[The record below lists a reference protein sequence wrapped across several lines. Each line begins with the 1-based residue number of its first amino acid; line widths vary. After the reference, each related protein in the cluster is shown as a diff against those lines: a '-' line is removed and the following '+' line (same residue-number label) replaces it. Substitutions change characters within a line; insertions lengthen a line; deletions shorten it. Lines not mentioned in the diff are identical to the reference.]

1 MAGRR
6 STNPARNSCASR
18 RFQRVVE
25 MKDALLA
32 TLIEEYSAV
41 EAFASVLTALTALSP
56 VELLPS
62 VIEKKTALIGELAQ
76 LETRRDELLAGMGF
90 PGGWAGME
98 LAASTD
104 ERLGA
109 QWSLL
114 QKAAERARRSNTSNG
129 ELIRVRMDYN
139 QRALAALQV
148 VMPQKAGFY
157 GPDGRIPARAA
168 V

>member
-1 MAGRR
+1 
-6 STNPARNSCASR
+6 
-18 RFQRVVE
+18 
-25 MKDALLA
+25 
-32 TLIEEYSAV
+32 
-41 EAFASVLTALTALSP
+41 
-56 VELLPS
+56 
-62 VIEKKTALIGELAQ
+62 
-76 LETRRDELLAGMGF
+76 MGF

-104 ERLGA
+104 ERLAA

-114 QKAAERARRSNTSNG
+114 QKAAERARRFNTSNG

-139 QRALAALQV
+139 QRALTALQV
-148 VMPQKAGFY
+148 ALPQKANFY

>member
-1 MAGRR
+1 
-6 STNPARNSCASR
+6 
-18 RFQRVVE
+18 

-32 TLIEEYSAV
+32 TLVEEHSAV
-41 EAFASVLTALTALSP
+41 EAFASILTLETKALTALSP
-56 VELLPS
+56 LELLPPI
-62 VIEKKTALIGELAQ
+62 VEKKTELIG
-76 LETRRDELLAGMGF
+76 LLANLESTRDKLLAEMGF
-90 PGGWAGME
+90 PAGWSGME

-104 ERLGA
+104 TRLAG

-139 QRALAALQV
+139 QRALTALQV
-148 VMPQKAGFY
+148 AVPQKAGFY

>member
-1 MAGRR
+1 
-6 STNPARNSCASR
+6 
-18 RFQRVVE
+18 

-41 EAFASVLTALTALSP
+41 ETNATKKTQKTKALTALSP
-56 VELLPS
+56 VELLPP
-62 VIEKKTALIGELAQ
+62 VIDKKTELIGELAQ
-76 LETRRDELLAGMGF
+76 LEARRDELLAGMGF

-104 ERLGA
+104 ERLAA

-114 QKAAERARRSNTSNG
+114 QKAAERARRFNTSNG

-139 QRALAALQV
+139 QRALTALQV
-148 VMPQKAGFY
+148 ALPH
-157 GPDGRIPARAA
+157 
-168 V
+168 

>member
-1 MAGRR
+1 
-6 STNPARNSCASR
+6 
-18 RFQRVVE
+18 

-41 EAFASVLTALTALSP
+41 EAFASILTLETKALTALSP
-56 VELLPS
+56 LELLPPI
-62 VIEKKTALIGELAQ
+62 VEKKTELIGALAK
-76 LETRRDELLAGMGF
+76 LETTRDGLLAELGF
-90 PGGWAGME
+90 PAGWAGME

-104 ERLGA
+104 ARVAE

-114 QKAAERARRSNTSNG
+114 QKAAERARRCNTSNG

-139 QRALAALQV
+139 QRALTALQV
-148 VMPQKAGFY
+148 AAPQKVGFY
-157 GPDGRIPARAA
+157 GPDGRIPARPA

>member
-1 MAGRR
+1 
-6 STNPARNSCASR
+6 
-18 RFQRVVE
+18 

-32 TLIEEYSAV
+32 TLVEEHSAV
-41 EAFASVLTALTALSP
+41 EAFASILTLETKALTALSP
-56 VELLPS
+56 LELLPPI
-62 VIEKKTALIGELAQ
+62 VEKKTELIGVLAN
-76 LETRRDELLAGMGF
+76 LESTRDKLLAEMGF
-90 PGGWAGME
+90 PAGWAGME
-98 LAASTD
+98 VAASGD
-104 ERLGA
+104 ARIAG

-139 QRALAALQV
+139 QRALTALQV
-148 VMPQKAGFY
+148 AVPQKAGFY